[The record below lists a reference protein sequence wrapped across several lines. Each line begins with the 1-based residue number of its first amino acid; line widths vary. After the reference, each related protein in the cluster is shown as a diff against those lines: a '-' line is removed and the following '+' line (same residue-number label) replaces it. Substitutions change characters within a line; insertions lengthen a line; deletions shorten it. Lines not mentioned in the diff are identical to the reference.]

1 MTELNF
7 PASPQA
13 GDTYDYDS
21 KRYFYDGIKW
31 TTIKFVG
38 DTALSIMDKHKAG
51 TKEHGVDA
59 IDWKGSIGFRNLL
72 INGDFRVNQYNK
84 MPFATSGSYIYA
96 IDRWL
101 IKSTGTSVTCTIAGG
116 TGDINAPAR
125 NSLRIAGA
133 AGNTSIQLT
142 QRIESK
148 NVWFSAGDLLMLS
161 LLTSTAKQLSLSIY
175 SMNAEDVS
183 SAATLVSNQIV
194 TPTALVAGWYFAEF
208 KTPVAVTSACRNGII
223 VVIETTEGV
232 GNGEIVHITNIQ
244 LEHGSVST
252 PFEHRSY
259 GHELA
264 LCQRYCVAVHS
275 PTVAS
280 ETIGIG
286 GYTTGSAAIAQ
297 YFLPVTMRAVPTWV
311 GGGVLSIASQ
321 AGVTPVFS
329 IDMRGSSLTLYAS
342 QTNTA
347 GQSCYT
353 VSSGVNT
360 GFRGFDAEL

>member
-1 MTELNF
+1 MAELNF
-7 PASPQA
+7 PANPQV
-13 GDTYDYDS
+13 GDIIDFDS
-21 KRYFYDGIKW
+21 KRYRYDGIKW

-38 DTALSIMDKHKAG
+38 DTAISLMNNHKAG
-51 TKEHGVDA
+51 TKEHSVA
-59 IDWKGSIGFRNLL
+59 SINWQGSIGFRNLL

-84 MPFATSGSYIYA
+84 MPFATSGSNIYA

-101 IKSTGTSVTCTIAGG
+101 IKSTGTSVTCTIGGG
-116 TGDINAPAR
+116 TAEINAPAR

-194 TPTALVAGWYFAEF
+194 TPTALAAGWHFAEF
-208 KTPVAVTSACRNGII
+208 KTPVAVTSACRNGMI

-232 GNGEIVHITNIQ
+232 GNGEVVHITNIQ

-264 LCQRYCVAVHS
+264 LCQRYCVAVQS
-275 PTVAS
+275 IAVAS

-297 YFLPVTMRAVPTWV
+297 YFLPVQMRAVPKWI
-311 GGGVLSIASQ
+311 GGGVLSIAS
-321 AGVTPVFS
+321 AGVVSPVTT
-329 IDMRGSSLTLYAS
+329 IDMRGSTLTLTAN
-342 QTNTA
+342 QTNTV

-353 VSSGVNT
+353 VSSGANA